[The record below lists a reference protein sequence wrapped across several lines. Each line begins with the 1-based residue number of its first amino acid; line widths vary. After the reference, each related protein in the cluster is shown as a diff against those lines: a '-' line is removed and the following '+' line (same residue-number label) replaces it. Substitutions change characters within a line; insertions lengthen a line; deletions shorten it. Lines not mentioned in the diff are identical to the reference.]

1 MQVKQLTCSK
11 GALFLDLHLA
21 LLRDLDE
28 MAQEPRNQG
37 AAPSFTQAEEGQ
49 HEDEDEDDEDI
60 LVQSLTSRRSADAV
74 GIDCKDEHE
83 NDDDG
88 DDDDDDDDDGDVCF
102 PEAQECDHDSPLGE
116 QFANE
121 AQENMQRIIK
131 EELQLSANMAA
142 EASLREERRRLER
155 EAVCYRC
162 ESGKE
167 MPDNQVMLCDNL
179 LCATIAWH
187 QLCLEPPILEIPD
200 GIWFCPICA
209 DNGVAE
215 RSVTVNEKLREQEP
229 VPGPASVPVIPPRDG
244 PRGKSEKRLGG
255 AGSSSDPLQAQQM
268 PPPRRVAKRVDK
280 VEAAALTNGE
290 PSRHNGAKDS
300 VEALEAEEAMAHET
314 ATVLATVKR
323 APLSARSAPRPP
335 CPSESEPSAS
345 TALGKR
351 KAACKPP
358 ASCAVAGSA
367 APSAVRQ
374 RRGMQQL
381 EWSGELAK
389 GTRLEMLFDPGYPHE
404 KWYKGSVEKCEMH
417 WDQIMYCIHF
427 EDGDQRWMTPK
438 QLSANQADGIVRGI
452 RP

>member
-1 MQVKQLTCSK
+1 
-11 GALFLDLHLA
+11 
-21 LLRDLDE
+21 
-28 MAQEPRNQG
+28 
-37 AAPSFTQAEEGQ
+37 
-49 HEDEDEDDEDI
+49 
-60 LVQSLTSRRSADAV
+60 
-74 GIDCKDEHE
+74 
-83 NDDDG
+83 
-88 DDDDDDDDDGDVCF
+88 
-102 PEAQECDHDSPLGE
+102 
-116 QFANE
+116 
-121 AQENMQRIIK
+121 MQRIIK
-131 EELQLSANMAA
+131 DELQLSANMAA
-142 EASLREERRRLER
+142 EASPREERRRLER

-255 AGSSSDPLQAQQM
+255 AGSSSDPLQAKQM

-323 APLSARSAPRPP
+323 APLSARSAPYLHLGHLVRQ
-335 CPSESEPSAS
+335 SLSRVLVYSTREAESRLQATSIMCGGGLRGTVCCEAAPRDA
-345 TALGKR
+345 AAR
-351 KAACKPP
+351 MERRACKGDSPRDALRSWLP
-358 ASCAVAGSA
+358 A
-367 APSAVRQ
+367 
-374 RRGMQQL
+374 
-381 EWSGELAK
+381 
-389 GTRLEMLFDPGYPHE
+389 
-404 KWYKGSVEKCEMH
+404 
-417 WDQIMYCIHF
+417 
-427 EDGDQRWMTPK
+427 
-438 QLSANQADGIVRGI
+438 
-452 RP
+452 